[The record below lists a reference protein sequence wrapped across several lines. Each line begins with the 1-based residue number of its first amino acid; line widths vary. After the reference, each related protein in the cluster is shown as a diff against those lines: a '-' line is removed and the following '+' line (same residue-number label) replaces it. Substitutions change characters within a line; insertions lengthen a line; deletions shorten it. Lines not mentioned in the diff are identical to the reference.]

1 MCVIKVSS
9 KKNAIDSELRI
20 ILIFKLMDFLSVNQ
34 DRYKVY
40 FD

>member
-9 KKNAIDSELRI
+9 KKYAIDSELRI
-20 ILIFKLMDFLSVNQ
+20 ILIFKLMDFLSANQ